1 MTFPCTG
8 KGGFSEVH
16 KAYDFE
22 GQRYVACKVHQLA
35 SEWKDEK
42 RANYLK
48 HAGEEY
54 SCHVILLIWAF
65 SCDFISFLLGFVR
78 YNIIAFRRII
88 L

>member
-1 MTFPCTG
+1 MVRYHDNQSHVVVPG

-16 KAYDFE
+16 KAFDFE

-48 HAGEEY
+48 HAGMY
-54 SCHVILLIWAF
+54 LLF
-65 SCDFISFLLGFVR
+65 ETCR
-78 YNIIAFRRII
+78 YVPTI
-88 L
+88 

>member
-1 MTFPCTG
+1 MTSQLTSNTNYCFVLG

-48 HAGEEY
+48 HAGK
-54 SCHVILLIWAF
+54 
-65 SCDFISFLLGFVR
+65 
-78 YNIIAFRRII
+78 NK
-88 L
+88 